1 MANPLVRP
9 HIHFLS
15 EDAGNILKESWQA
28 EKWKDEVNA
37 ELSGPMV
44 RQDGKDFFI
53 EEPALANMEDVD
65 GSTHVA
71 PVIPMRWFMRE
82 GKVWG
87 KVHRLRE
94 HPVEHAFVI
103 DARSPCEELPLTY
116 FFNSYAELKTD
127 HRFFGLPDPSK
138 VVGVYS
144 VLCLVSWLL
153 IRGAGIAHSGS
164 WNRTDLQIEP
174 CSYMPVPNPLRALA
188 DGKRVLALPIWF
200 YCDDTSGNL
209 SKKWNKHNSLLFTLA
224 GLPRALASL
233 AYNVHFLATSNIAS
247 PLEMF
252 DAIVNI
258 LR

>member
-9 HIHFLS
+9 HMHFLS
-15 EDAGNILKESWQA
+15 EDAGDILKESWQA

-53 EEPALANMEDVD
+53 EEPALANIEDVD

-94 HPVEHAFVI
+94 HPVEHAFII
-103 DARSPCEELPLTY
+103 DARSPCEELPLTS
-116 FFNSYAELKTD
+116 FFNSYVELKTD

-138 VVGVYS
+138 VVGMYS
-144 VLCLVSWLL
+144 ALCLVPWVL
-153 IRGAGIAHSGS
+153 IRGTGIARSGS

-174 CSYMPVPNPLRALA
+174 CFDIQVPSPLRALA